1 MKKVY
6 LSILSAT
13 IVGLVACGETKHAEV
28 AVDSSA
34 AMATEA
40 TAVIDSAATTATA
53 VIDSVAT
60 EAHAAV
66 EAHAAH

>member
-13 IVGLVACGETKHAEV
+13 IVGLVACGETKHEEV
-28 AVDSSA
+28 AVDTAA

-40 TAVIDSAATTATA
+40 VATVDTAATA
-53 VIDSVAT
+53 VVDTAN
-60 EAHAAV
+60 AHVEAAV